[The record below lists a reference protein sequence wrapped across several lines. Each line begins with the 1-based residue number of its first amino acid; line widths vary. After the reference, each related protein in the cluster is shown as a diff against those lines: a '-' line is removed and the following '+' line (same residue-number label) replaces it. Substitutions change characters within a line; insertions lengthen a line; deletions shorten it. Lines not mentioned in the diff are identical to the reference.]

1 MKLNIGKLFH
11 HCSSESPFW
20 LIMFGFITH
29 SCGLPSALLPQVSSP
44 PDDSSSL
51 RFLLLQA
58 RTFTSKVSFPMGIFA
73 LYIMFTTYAAPLASL
88 ITPRPSFFVSDILL
102 FTRCLLPFSSIPSKR
117 RLTFRVVLQDEA
129 YARPSC
135 LRRLP
140 STLVNVPYSVSAPE
154 CDSYKPLWTPSDR
167 GSGVRRLDNNPKRA
181 WACER
186 SYGR

>member
-1 MKLNIGKLFH
+1 MVGTTLRCVSWRKRNIRRVL
-11 HCSSESPFW
+11 CNVSRNVVNAVSP
-20 LIMFGFITH
+20 T
-29 SCGLPSALLPQVSSP
+29 
-44 PDDSSSL
+44 
-51 RFLLLQA
+51 
-58 RTFTSKVSFPMGIFA
+58 
-73 LYIMFTTYAAPLASL
+73 PLASL
-88 ITPRPSFFVSDILL
+88 LTPRPSFFVPAILL
-102 FTRCLLPFSSIPSKR
+102 FTRCRPPFPSIPNKR

-135 LRRLP
+135 FRRLP

-167 GSGVRRLDNNPKRA
+167 GSGARRLDNNPKRA